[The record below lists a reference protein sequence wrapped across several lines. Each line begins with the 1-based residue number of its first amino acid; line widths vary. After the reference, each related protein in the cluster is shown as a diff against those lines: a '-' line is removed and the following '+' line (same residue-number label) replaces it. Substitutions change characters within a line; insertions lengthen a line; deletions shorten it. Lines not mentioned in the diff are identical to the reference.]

1 MLTIAG
7 NVVKYLRYRKTAL
20 KNRAFRSAFREKGTV
35 RALQQARPA
44 ASLERPRESAAGA
57 SRYRSAEICERMIR
71 VVPRPTSPLYKGRGF
86 MFFAKNIW
94 KNCVKADTLR
104 QICYCSS
111 AFSFA
116 SPKEN
121 AGASEMTTAERAA
134 ASDVSYPLCSFL
146 PFQTANC
153 IRGLAGI
160 SISLRTSLNR
170 PRKPLRFSWIFP
182 AIA

>member
-1 MLTIAG
+1 MRTHDQGGTATDLAPVQGAG
-7 NVVKYLRYRKTAL
+7 FYV
-20 KNRAFRSAFREKGTV
+20 
-35 RALQQARPA
+35 
-44 ASLERPRESAAGA
+44 
-57 SRYRSAEICERMIR
+57 
-71 VVPRPTSPLYKGRGF
+71 
-86 MFFAKNIW
+86 FAKNIW

-111 AFSFA
+111 VFSFA

-134 ASDVSYPLCSFL
+134 ASDISYPLCSFL
-146 PFQTANC
+146 PSQTANC

-182 AIA
+182 AIADNTQKTERFRAEQSPTPTNCPARR

>member
-7 NVVKYLRYRKTAL
+7 NVVKYLRYWKTAL
-20 KNRAFRSAFREKGTV
+20 KNRAFRCCFQREGYGESPSAG
-35 RALQQARPA
+35 LSA